1 MVARQL
7 GAATPFPGKFFP
19 RQTGKGE
26 QCSPLQKFLGSRR
39 PGRDKSL
46 PCKFSRQR
54 LPAARLRAGHARPLQ
69 CIFVFALRAKTPPY
83 KKGMAHFHRSC
94 LLLCGFA
101 VYVGITPQHNRTAGT
116 SSRRGCARCP
126 SERGSAARS
135 RCSKQ
140 RGCRRRRPSACPR
153 PRAASQSG

>member
-7 GAATPFPGKFFP
+7 GAVTPFPGKFFH
-19 RQTGKGE
+19 RQTGTGE
-26 QCSPLQKFLGSRR
+26 QCSPLQEFLGSKR

-46 PCKFSRQR
+46 LCKFSRQR

-69 CIFVFALRAKTPPY
+69 CSFVFALRAKTPPY
-83 KKGMAHFHRSC
+83 LLFIIFYLLFKNGMTHFHRSC

-116 SSRRGCARCP
+116 SSRRGYARCP

-140 RGCRRRRPSACPR
+140 RG
-153 PRAASQSG
+153 

>member
-46 PCKFSRQR
+46 PCKFSRQC

-69 CIFVFALRAKTPPY
+69 CILFSSY
-83 KKGMAHFHRSC
+83 KKGMTHFHRSC

-101 VYVGITPQHNRTAGT
+101 VYAGITPQHNRTAGT

-135 RCSKQ
+135 RCNTQ